1 MTASPIARAALIA
14 LIAASLAA
22 TGCVRSRGD
31 PYAPLAGALVRF
43 RADTV
48 TRVFAELR
56 RAFQTEGI
64 GVKLIDDER
73 RMVES
78 EWVDVASL
86 ARTAGAERLPSSER
100 RVKFRLRAREVPG
113 GSEIVAES
121 IYSPFFSDSRRD
133 ERMAPP
139 EHPAWI
145 VLRRMLEA
153 GRER

>member
-1 MTASPIARAALIA
+1 MNARPIGRVALIA
-14 LIAASLAA
+14 LAASLSVA
-22 TGCVRSRGD
+22 GCVRSRGGD
-31 PYAPLAGALVRF
+31 PYAPLSGALVRF

-56 RAFQTEGI
+56 GAFQTEGI
-64 GVKLIDDER
+64 GLGLVDDDR

-86 ARTAGAERLPSSER
+86 ARTAGAERLPSIER

-113 GSEIVAES
+113 GSEIVAEA
-121 IYSPFFSDSRRD
+121 IYSPFYSESRRN

-139 EHPAWI
+139 EHPAWT
-145 VLRRMLEA
+145 VLRRMLEER
-153 GRER
+153 RER